1 MALDKTKV
9 IYQIYPKSYR
19 DTTGISEAS
28 LKNALSVRTRRGYGL
43 A

>member
-1 MALDKTKV
+1 MALDKSIRNHIGTLQEMESV
-9 IYQIYPKSYR
+9 
-19 DTTGISEAS
+19 ISEAS